1 VAVSCTEA
9 RHVSKLPGAKP
20 GTVMIRKE
28 TVIKVRPLDETAVA
42 ALAVGVT
49 HAWSPPSLAGQTKE
63 VLAFGAAD
71 ASG

>member
-1 VAVSCTEA
+1 MAVSCTEA

-42 ALAVGVT
+42 ALG
-49 HAWSPPSLAGQTKE
+49 SRRNPRMEPTK
-63 VLAFGAAD
+63 LSRSDKGSARIWRG
-71 ASG
+71 